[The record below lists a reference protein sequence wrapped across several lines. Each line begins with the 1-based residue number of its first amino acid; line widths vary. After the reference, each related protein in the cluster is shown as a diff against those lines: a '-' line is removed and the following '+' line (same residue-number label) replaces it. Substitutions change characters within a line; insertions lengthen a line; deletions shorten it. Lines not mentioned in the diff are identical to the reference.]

1 MHLTLPK
8 TLWSKGWHP
17 LGAIQS
23 GNAIFFSCKNMV
35 PPKKVVGL
43 EEKSLIAA
51 SFTYNVHL
59 YSATAHLILIDKQ
72 GNTCIIIDI
81 AVPGDSRVHEKEIEK
96 IEKYQDLKREIIR
109 LWKLKKAKVVP
120 VVIGALGSV
129 SKNFDKWMEEI
140 GIHIGIGT
148 LQKTALLGTSRILR
162 KVVEM

>member
-1 MHLTLPK
+1 MHALLFKLPFSYKLISFLHLTLPK

-59 YSATAHLILIDKQ
+59 YSATAHLILI
-72 GNTCIIIDI
+72 
-81 AVPGDSRVHEKEIEK
+81 
-96 IEKYQDLKREIIR
+96 Y
-109 LWKLKKAKVVP
+109 KK
-120 VVIGALGSV
+120 GRSSL
-129 SKNFDKWMEEI
+129 
-140 GIHIGIGT
+140 
-148 LQKTALLGTSRILR
+148 LQTHL
-162 KVVEM
+162 